1 MAVDAAYD
9 NDDEDDGGGDGDDND
24 DDVAHGGDCG
34 DLGCA

>member
-9 NDDEDDGGGDGDDND
+9 NDDEDDGGDDD

-34 DLGCA
+34 DFGCA